1 MIHHREKTNSCLI
14 CGDKGNPKCHVYCV
28 RCKACFQHRYCL
40 DEFYTEDDGTII
52 WKCEDCAPRN
62 PKRCGSE
69 ELRRSTRV
77 IHVAEAKY
85 RRIKMQKESF
95 AVRKPKSV
103 RSSDGFHKCTRKND
117 SEKKQP
123 VLEDNGIYYEE
134 PESPKGPINISTDKK
149 ASEHE
154 QYVYSEALT
163 TQHHSYPEFDKPS
176 RAHPLSDPVWTG
188 QFILKNANNFGLVA
202 YASSAA
208 CSKVHLAVTQLPTLL
223 DVEMS
228 SRCGIWPKRFDTS
241 PPNGD
246 SIGLYFFPHYERY
259 ALSMEYILH
268 TDWSCNFLCKPCFV
282 YSLTSIRDESIFDG
296 VMNQVIEQEFALKAV
311 INNIELLIFS
321 SHLLPPSD
329 RRICDKYYLWGVFKP
344 KSVSGHIRPNQSPEQ
359 KHFVAS

>member
-246 SIGLYFFPHYERY
+246 SIGLYFFPHYER
-259 ALSMEYILH
+259 
-268 TDWSCNFLCKPCFV
+268 
-282 YSLTSIRDESIFDG
+282 DESIFDG